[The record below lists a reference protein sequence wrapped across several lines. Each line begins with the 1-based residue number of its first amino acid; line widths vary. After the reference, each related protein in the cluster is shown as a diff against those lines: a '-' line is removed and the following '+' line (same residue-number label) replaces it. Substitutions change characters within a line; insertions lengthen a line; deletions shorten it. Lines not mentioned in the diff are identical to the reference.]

1 MYTLRVDGKAW
12 MECGLREGG
21 NNMTRAVR
29 ALRTEGGQG
38 GTNALWQE
46 IAGQIAMRSPGD
58 RT

>member
-1 MYTLRVDGKAW
+1 MAW

-29 ALRTEGGQG
+29 ALRTEGEQG